1 MSKSQDRQ
9 KGKLE
14 MKERYQI
21 VEDLLAYAIEAEQY
35 IKSIDKRFEKT
46 VLECGPSGYVG
57 CSHECRGAGL
67 RRRSGHTED
76 IVDYLYEMGKKKDQM
91 ILFLRPLVCAFD
103 DMKRTR
109 SGHIIYYC
117 VGKGLSSQEYG
128 ERFNYSRRHTR
139 RLYLKAMEDLF
150 CYILRN
156 GGKTLLNKFSE

>member
-1 MSKSQDRQ
+1 
-9 KGKLE
+9 
-14 MKERYQI
+14 MKEKVEI
-21 VEDLLAYAIEAEQY
+21 VEDLLAYAIEAERY
-35 IKSIDKRFEKT
+35 INNIDKRFERT
-46 VLECGPSGYVG
+46 IFECGPSGYVG

-67 RRRSGHTED
+67 RRRSSYAED
-76 IVDYLYEMGKKKDQM
+76 IIDYLYEMGKKKDQM

-117 VGKGLSSQEYG
+117 VGKGLSSQEYA
-128 ERFNYSRRHTR
+128 EKFDYSRRHAR
-139 RLYLKAMEDLF
+139 RLYLKAMEDLY